1 MSKQK
6 QKGTAYETAV
16 VRYLQDNGFPHAE
29 RSPLY
34 GSGDRGD
41 ITGCPGIVWE
51 CKNHKSHDL
60 AGWLRETEQER
71 INANADFGV
80 LTVKRAGV
88 GDIGQQYAV
97 MTLEQMCRLLILAGY
112 GKEQE

>member
-16 VRYLQDNGFPHAE
+16 VRYLQDNGFRYAE

-34 GSGDRGD
+34 GTADRGD
-41 ITGCPGIVWE
+41 ITGCPGLVWE
-51 CKNHKSHDL
+51 CKNHRQFDFS
-60 AGWLRETEQER
+60 GWLRETEQER
-71 INANADFGV
+71 INAGADFGI

-97 MTLEQMCRLLILAGY
+97 MTLDQMCRLLILAGY
-112 GKEQE
+112 GKE